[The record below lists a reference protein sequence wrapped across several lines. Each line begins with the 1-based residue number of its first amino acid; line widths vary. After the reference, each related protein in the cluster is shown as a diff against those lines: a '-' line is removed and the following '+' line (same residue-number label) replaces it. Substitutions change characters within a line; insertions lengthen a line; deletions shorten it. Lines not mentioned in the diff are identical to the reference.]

1 MTDLATVQL
10 KVNGKAF
17 EASVEPRT
25 TLADCL
31 RHDLKLTGTHI
42 GCEHGVCGAC
52 TVIVDGAPVR
62 SCLMFAVQVD
72 GADITTV
79 EGLAHGNA
87 LSPLQAAFRRHH
99 ALQCGFCT
107 PGILTTAHVL
117 LSEEPDADADR
128 IREVLSGNICRC
140 TGYIQIIEAV
150 LDARAAYKQK
160 TGAGP

>member
-17 EASVEPRT
+17 EARVEPRT

-62 SCLMFAVQVD
+62 SCLMFAVQAD
-72 GADITTV
+72 GVDITTV
-79 EGLAHGNA
+79 EGLAHGDA

-107 PGILTTAHVL
+107 PGILTTMHVL
-117 LSEEPDADADR
+117 LSEEPDANADR

-160 TGAGP
+160 TEPAS